1 MYPLHSIERPCGGGN
16 GAAAQRGIA
25 ALPSTTSSSR
35 SLGGRASMDTATCY
49 LNQLETAQRQLL
61 VFARELNQL
70 YQVERARAAELERAL
85 CHLEESY
92 LDMVKTL
99 AFVVEAKDPST
110 HAHLERTHD
119 YATVL
124 ARVIDAEL
132 ADDQCLRYGF
142 LLHDVGKVGVPEA
155 ILNKPGPLD
164 EEEWLIMRMHP
175 EMGVQMV
182 SGMKSLGP
190 AVEVIRSH
198 HERWDGRGYPLELV
212 GEEIPLSARI
222 FSVCDAFD
230 AMTSDRP
237 YRRALRFEHALEQI
251 MDGTGTQFDPAM
263 AEAFVSITDLEVLH
277 ASLHTRVA
285 SDGVRE
291 RSLAP

>member
-1 MYPLHSIERPCGGGN
+1 
-16 GAAAQRGIA
+16 
-25 ALPSTTSSSR
+25 
-35 SLGGRASMDTATCY
+35 MDTATRY
-49 LNQLETAQRQLL
+49 LNQLEAAQRQLL

-85 CHLEESY
+85 SHLEESY

-124 ARVIDAEL
+124 ARVIDSEL
-132 ADDQCLRYGF
+132 AENQCLRYGF
-142 LLHDVGKVGVPEA
+142 LLHDVGKIGVPEA

-164 EEEWLIMRMHP
+164 EEEWLIMRTHP
-175 EMGVQMV
+175 EIGVQMV
-182 SGMKSLGP
+182 AGIKSLGP
-190 AVEVIRSH
+190 AIEVIRSH
-198 HERWDGRGYPLELV
+198 HERWDGRGYPAGL
-212 GEEIPLSARI
+212 GREEIPLSARI

-237 YRRALRFEHALEQI
+237 YRRAMHYEQALEEI
-251 MDGTGTQFDPAM
+251 LAGAGSQFDPVM
-263 AEAFVSITDLEVLH
+263 TEAFVSIGNLEEIH
-277 ASLHTRVA
+277 ASLHTGGELAGDGDGDAGVGAILA
-285 SDGVRE
+285 SQATLGADAGTR
-291 RSLAP
+291 

>member
-1 MYPLHSIERPCGGGN
+1 MD
-16 GAAAQRGIA
+16 IA
-25 ALPSTTSSSR
+25 S
-35 SLGGRASMDTATCY
+35 CY
-49 LNQLETAQRQLL
+49 LNQLEAAQRQLL

-70 YQVERARAAELERAL
+70 YQTERVRAAELERAL
-85 CHLEESY
+85 SRLEESY

-110 HAHLERTHD
+110 RAHLERTHD

-124 ARVIDAEL
+124 AGVVNADL

-164 EEEWLIMRMHP
+164 EEEWLVMRAHP
-175 EMGVQMV
+175 EIGVQMV
-182 SGMKSLGP
+182 VGIKSLGP
-190 AVEVIRSH
+190 AVEVIRCH
-198 HERWDGRGYPLELV
+198 HERWDGGGYPAGLG

-237 YRRALRFEHALEQI
+237 YRRAMPYEQAVEEI
-251 MDGTGTQFDPAM
+251 RAGAGSQFDPVM
-263 AEAFVSITDLEVLH
+263 AEAFVSIGNLEEIH
-277 ASLHTRVA
+277 ASLHTHHAPA
-285 SDGVRE
+285 SNGHVGVGA
-291 RSLAP
+291 APGSRATLGVDAGTG

>member
-1 MYPLHSIERPCGGGN
+1 
-16 GAAAQRGIA
+16 
-25 ALPSTTSSSR
+25 
-35 SLGGRASMDTATCY
+35 MDTAIRY
-49 LNQLETAQRQLL
+49 LHQLRAAQHQLL

-70 YQVERARAAELERAL
+70 YQAERARAAELERAL
-85 CHLEESY
+85 NRLEESY

-110 HAHLERTHD
+110 RAHLERTHD

-124 ARVIDAEL
+124 AKVIDSDLAE
-132 ADDQCLRYGF
+132 DQCLRYGF
-142 LLHDVGKVGVPEA
+142 LLHDVGKIGVPEA

-164 EEEWLIMRMHP
+164 QEEWLIMRAHP
-175 EMGVQMV
+175 EIGVQMV
-182 SGMKSLGP
+182 AGIKSLGP

-198 HERWDGRGYPLELV
+198 HERWDGRGYPAGLG

-237 YRRALRFEHALEQI
+237 YRRAMPYGQAIGEI
-251 MDGTGTQFDPAM
+251 MAGAGSQFDPEMVA
-263 AEAFVSITDLEVLH
+263 AFVSIGNLEEIH
-277 ASLHTRVA
+277 ASLHTDHAPATRSYV
-285 SDGVRE
+285 GVGATPEPPAR
-291 RSLAP
+291 LGVDAATC